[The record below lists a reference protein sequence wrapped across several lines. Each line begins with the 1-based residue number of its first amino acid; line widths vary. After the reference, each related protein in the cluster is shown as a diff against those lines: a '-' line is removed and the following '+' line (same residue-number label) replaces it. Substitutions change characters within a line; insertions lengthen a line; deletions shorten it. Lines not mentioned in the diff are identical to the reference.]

1 MGSRNILNIINRS
14 NLEGWYVFE
23 CRFYTGFRCNLRTL
37 FCNVDLCPAR
47 SHHSALY
54 VDHSEMLSRFGI
66 YFWCPYQINALQHVV
81 LLSSSILLLSSA
93 IFFSGTV
100 EKVRKI

>member
-66 YFWCPYQINALQHVV
+66 YFWCPYQIKLRSAACR
-81 LLSSSILLLSSA
+81 SSILFYTSSIVGD
-93 IFFSGTV
+93 IFLRHG
-100 EKVRKI
+100 RKS